1 MTIKESPRYGMTI
14 NRHYTDRHENG
25 RYYAM
30 KTLLL
35 IGGLVTSLNL
45 FSQQAKVPCCTI
57 VDLAKEEGIF
67 TIRDSHTGRMQT
79 FKPDALEGAE
89 LKIGDTVD
97 AVFDTKK
104 ITSVKGTSRSYDLMD
119 APNGNDSC
127 VILKMDS
134 ILNEPSWRITAK
146 NNTTGENIHFNVP
159 KTLAARLSPGNFVYT
174 QPTHGYAMISAAL
187 SDSTT
192 NKFLFGFPLLQET
205 NK

>member
-1 MTIKESPRYGMTI
+1 
-14 NRHYTDRHENG
+14 
-25 RYYAM
+25 M
-30 KTLLL
+30 KSAVLFAALLASVNL
-35 IGGLVTSLNL
+35 IGQTS
-45 FSQQAKVPCCTI
+45 KEPCCTI
-57 VDLAKEEGIF
+57 IDLVKEEGVF
-67 TIRDSHTGRMQT
+67 TIRDSRTGRMQT
-79 FKPDALEGAE
+79 FKPDVLEGAE

-134 ILNEPSWRITAK
+134 VLNEPSWRVTAK

-187 SDSTT
+187 SDTAS

-205 NK
+205 KE

>member
-1 MTIKESPRYGMTI
+1 MKWVVSLAVLLTSVFLFAQNTKE
-14 NRHYTDRHENG
+14 
-25 RYYAM
+25 
-30 KTLLL
+30 
-35 IGGLVTSLNL
+35 
-45 FSQQAKVPCCTI
+45 PCCTI
-57 VDLAKEEGIF
+57 IDMSKEQGIF
-67 TIRDSHTGRMQT
+67 TIRDSRTGRMQT
-79 FKPDALEGAE
+79 FKPDVLEGAE

-192 NKFLFGFPLLQET
+192 NKLLFGFPLLQET